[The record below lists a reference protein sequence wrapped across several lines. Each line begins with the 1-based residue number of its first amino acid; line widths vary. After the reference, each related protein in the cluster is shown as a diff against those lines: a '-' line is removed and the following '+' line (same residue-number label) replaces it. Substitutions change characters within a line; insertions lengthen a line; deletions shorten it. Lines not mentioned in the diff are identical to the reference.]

1 MNYSHPPPF
10 NVDRDPLFDD
20 AARLIIENDNA
31 SASFL
36 QRKMSLG
43 YARAARILDELYMAG
58 VIGPA
63 DGAKPREV
71 YFKTFE
77 DLKLKLPQLIQS
89 INFEKLKEKEGP
101 FPPITQYT
109 LYLTVIAT
117 VIGLFRVTD
126 PNIKILYSLCMII
139 GASIGRTGS
148 DVSYNE
154 YVAKYNKAVP
164 NMWLRSISFHILWI
178 FGVLGLLI

>member
-1 MNYSHPPPF
+1 MKTTNTFSSIE
-10 NVDRDPLFDD
+10 DLDPLFND
-20 AARLIIENDNA
+20 AARIIIENDNA

-63 DGAKPREV
+63 DGAKPRTV
-71 YFKTFE
+71 HFKTYE
-77 DLKLKLPQLIQS
+77 ELKLKHPLLIQS
-89 INFEKLKEKEGP
+89 INIEKLREREGP

-109 LYLTVIAT
+109 LYITVIAAT
-117 VIGLFRVTD
+117 IGLFRITD
-126 PNIKILYSLCMII
+126 SNIKILYSLCMII

-148 DVSYNE
+148 DISYNN

-164 NMWLRSISFHILWI
+164 DMWLRSISYHILWI
-178 FGVLGLLI
+178 LGVLGLLF